1 MSITTRSK
9 RNLDLASKATAPT
22 VGPGSYE
29 TNDNGIVMKDDSPY
43 PFLTTAARFKD
54 VPNLNPSPA
63 DYHPEIPTLNIK
75 CVAASTMRS
84 VTPRKGFET
93 IDSPD
98 PCLYQNLPKWSY
110 GMHDRNGQRRPR
122 MPFSSRSPRDFG
134 VKPDHDN
141 SPSDFNIRMS
151 YDRGVVI
158 PKSTRPAFKPNAN
171 PGPGAY
177 EVTAPRSPRPHNK
190 LPSHQFLT
198 SGERNIFPVSD
209 SIADRPGLGHEDWR
223 LPTGFAPFGSKAR
236 KQNFWASKK
245 TPGPGAYNTEK
256 DRRFTPNNAPFGVR
270 GPRNWQE
277 PNDNPGPGSYKMD
290 GKRKFKDNPD
300 VPFNQRSPRQPFWGG
315 GNPVGPGAYDVDKQ
329 QEIKALKK
337 LESPSPSFLTGG
349 DRNPFK
355 GDPTVPGPGKY
366 SPEVG
371 ESISGLHKLKRC
383 MDGSERY
390 KEGTFIGQ
398 PINDA
403 PGPATYNPERK
414 PSKRIGDPGG
424 YWPHSERGSWV
435 RNTCA
440 PSMEKYN
447 VAGDMLK
454 PSLNVTYSV
463 CKL

>member
-9 RNLDLASKATAPT
+9 RNLDLASKSTAPT

-54 VPNLNPSPA
+54 NPNGNPGPA
-63 DYHPEIPTLNIK
+63 DYHPEIPQLNIK
-75 CVAASTMRS
+75 CMGVKSMRS
-84 VTPRKGFET
+84 VTPRKSWDI

-98 PCLYQNLPKWSY
+98 PCLYQQINDWDQHGLV
-110 GMHDRNGQRRPR
+110 NGQRRPR

-134 VKPDHDN
+134 VFGRPDHEN
-141 SPSDFNIRMS
+141 SPGDYNLRPG
-151 YDRGVVI
+151 YEKGVQI
-158 PKSTRPAFKPNAN
+158 PKSSRPIFKPNGN

-177 EVTAPRSPRPHNK
+177 EVSRGRAPRNK

-209 SIADRPGLGHEDWR
+209 SIADRPGLGHDDWA
-223 LPTGFAPFGSKAR
+223 LPKGFAPFGSKAR
-236 KQNFWASKK
+236 KQNFWADKKK
-245 TPGPGAYNTEK
+245 TPGPGAYRPEK
-256 DRRFTPNNAPFGVR
+256 DRSFSPNSAPFGVR

-277 PNDNPGPGSYKMD
+277 PNDNPGPGSYKLD

-300 VPFNQRSPRQPFWGG
+300 LPFNQRSARKPFWGG
-315 GNPVGPGAYDVDKQ
+315 GNPVGPGAYDVDRQ
-329 QEIKALKK
+329 DQVKALRK

-366 SPEVG
+366 SPEKG
-371 ESISGLHKLKRC
+371 HSQSEQHKLRRC
-383 MDGSERY
+383 IDGSERY

-403 PGPATYNPERK
+403 PGPATYNPERE
-414 PSKRIGDPGG
+414 PTKRPGDPGG
-424 YWPHSERGSWV
+424 YWPHSKRGSWI

-447 VAGDMLK
+447 VAGDLLK